1 MQNESQIR
9 EKCLDVIAKLKAARE
24 KKGISTYQLAEITGL
39 KQSNISRLENGSYMP
54 NLYTLMRVASGLGVD
69 LKII

>member
-1 MQNESQIR
+1 MHNESQIK

-39 KQSNISRLENGSYMP
+39 KQSNISRLEQGDYMP
-54 NLYTLMRVASGLGVD
+54 NLLTLMRYAEGLGVEITI
-69 LKII
+69 K